1 MKGLLSKRKPVVRAF
16 WENACGGDCL
26 EPTVYGTNWDF
37 LLLPFLPVGVAQE
50 KAKCA
55 VRLWELLGH
64 PGALS
69 ADIYF
74 VFAVIYVAVRNSKIV
89 TVPKKWKYIK
99 PKKELN
105 VFLCGHPFKCQGHT
119 PHSSTHE
126 KEERQT
132 PGDLHKVSKNFF
144 INFLFPPPLPPRPY
158 LDSCWPWT
166 QTIFLSCLGP
176 QNVRT
181 VRVHNY
187 AWLGRSFLVNI
198 GKTMKKYYRHV
209 YIY

>member
-16 WENACGGDCL
+16 WENGCGGDCL
-26 EPTVYGTNWDF
+26 EPTMYGTNWDF

-132 PGDLHKVSKNFF
+132 PGLSPQSKQELFHHF
-144 INFLFPPPLPPRPY
+144 SFPPSSTSSTLSWLMLALNSDNLLVLSRPPECKDCTCPQLCLARKK
-158 LDSCWPWT
+158 
-166 QTIFLSCLGP
+166 FL
-176 QNVRT
+176 
-181 VRVHNY
+181 
-187 AWLGRSFLVNI
+187 
-198 GKTMKKYYRHV
+198 GKHR
-209 YIY
+209 